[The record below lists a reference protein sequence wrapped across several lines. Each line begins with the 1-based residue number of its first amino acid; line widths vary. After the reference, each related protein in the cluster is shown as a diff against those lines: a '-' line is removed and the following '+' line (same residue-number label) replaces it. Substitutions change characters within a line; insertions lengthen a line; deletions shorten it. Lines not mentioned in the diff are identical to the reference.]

1 MKYRAEHRHVNSMT
15 TDVFDGSAY
24 RNLRQQHV
32 EIKGQKLP
40 HVYFSDDRDI
50 ALGLST
56 DGFSPWKR
64 RKHTAWPLILFN
76 YNLPPESRFH
86 AGEIMALG
94 VIPGPKKPVDIDSFL
109 WPAVL
114 EFIKLAEGVRAF
126 DVLKAELFLLHAY
139 LILVFGDIPA
149 VALLMHMKGHNGFSP
164 CRMCKI
170 QGLRVP
176 EVRGTALYVPL
187 FRSNHPDVLIDP
199 TAIKYYDPANLPL
212 RTHAEF
218 IAQAEEVQL
227 APTNA
232 EADRLSRSYCIK
244 SISILSQLHSLT
256 FPTSF
261 PYDFMHLIWE
271 NLIKNLTLH
280 WTGEFKGLDDG
291 AESYQLSNPVWQ
303 AIGQAT
309 ATSGTTIP
317 SAYGSRV
324 PNITNDRA
332 NVSAEMW
339 SFWTLYLGPILL
351 RRRFRNIKY
360 FKHFVLLV
368 HLLNICL
375 QFEISKDDILEIQIG
390 FTQWVKDYE
399 RYLYSRL
406 YLIDGLVTIN
416 LKILLPT

>member
-1 MKYRAEHRHVNSMT
+1 MKYRADHRHVDGTT

-24 RNLRQQHV
+24 RNLRQHHV

-40 HVYFSDDRDI
+40 HAYFSDDRDI

-56 DGFSPWKR
+56 DGFAPWKR

-114 EFIKLAEGVRAF
+114 EFIKLAQGVRAF
-126 DVLKAELFLLHAY
+126 DILKAELFLLHAY

-176 EVRGTALYVPL
+176 EVRGTTLYVPL
-187 FRSNHPDVLIDP
+187 FRSNHPDVLIDT
-199 TAIKYYDPANLPL
+199 TAIKHYDPANLPL
-212 RTHAEF
+212 RTHAEL
-218 IAQAEEVQL
+218 IAQAEEVQS

-232 EADRLSRSYCIK
+232 EADRLSKSYGIK
-244 SISILSQLHSLT
+244 SIPILSQLHSLT

-271 NLIKNLTLH
+271 NLIKNLILH
-280 WTGEFKGLDDG
+280 WTGEFKGLDEG
-291 AESYQLSNPVWQ
+291 TESYQLSDPIWQ

-309 ATSGTTIP
+309 ATSGATIP

-324 PNITNDRA
+324 PNIAKDRA

-339 SFWTLYLGPILL
+339 SFWTLYLGPVLL

-390 FTQWVKDYE
+390 FIQWVKDYE
-399 RYLYSRL
+399 RYFYLHL
-406 YLIDGLVTIN
+406 YLFGGPVTIN